1 MWAFLLG
8 TNQSREVRGNMKK
21 ICFITQ
27 CTLPIPTVKGGA
39 VETLVEYILDENE
52 KNPQYDFTVISAA
65 DNDAQKKS
73 LNYKCVDFKYIE
85 NKNKQV
91 NVVLNN
97 LQRLAQHIGVY
108 TPYSLA
114 FMKLNKILKEL
125 PEQDLYIYE
134 AGPTTQIPLLGRV
147 IPKNKFLV
155 HIHWDGMGNRT
166 KDKYFLKLLPVSNY
180 IGCQWKKATGCDD
193 EKIIPL
199 YNCAKIERFVK
210 QSSDIEKQELKEEL
224 GIPAENKIVI
234 YTGRIVPE
242 KGIKELLE
250 SFENIEKDNVTLLII
265 GSANFGSATN
275 TPYEREVA
283 QLIANSTKSI
293 VFTGFVHQTKLYQY
307 YNIADVAVMPSMF
320 EDPAPLVC
328 IETQATGTPLIA
340 TRVGGISEYAD
351 KVGVVLV
358 ERDDKLVTNLAKE
371 VQRLLDNPDL
381 CVKMGEANRKNALQY
396 GTEGYFSRFCKIV
409 NSIIGENR

>member
-1 MWAFLLG
+1 MSICAFDVQL
-8 TNQSREVRGNMKK
+8 
-21 ICFITQ
+21 
-27 CTLPIPTVKGGA
+27 KG
-39 VETLVEYILDENE
+39 
-52 KNPQYDFTVISAA
+52 KR
-65 DNDAQKKS
+65 AQ
-73 LNYKCVDFKYIE
+73 
-85 NKNKQV
+85 
-91 NVVLNN
+91 
-97 LQRLAQHIGVY
+97 
-108 TPYSLA
+108 
-114 FMKLNKILKEL
+114 ILKEL

-250 SFENIEKDNVTLLII
+250 AFENIEKDNVTLLII